1 MLGTAD
7 ISTLG
12 EGADIGTVTGALS
25 KLNSDTLKRVT
36 GRVDY
41 IGYNPELELFISI
54 DGSYYPITFDFT
66 REQLNKVKSRTEW
79 KYIDLSSDDIYFQN
93 DISTYT
99 NELLKDATEIMVVP
113 LVAGLPSSR
122 GRMHLTNVD
131 ITDSGYY
138 YSLDDGRY
146 FRVYI
151 REFNNVD
158 GSFKY
163 AIEYSAGLSDTIR
176 LFGVLY
182 R

>member
-1 MLGTAD
+1 MRRA
-7 ISTLG
+7 S
-12 EGADIGTVTGALS
+12 
-25 KLNSDTLKRVT
+25 NRVN
-36 GRVDY
+36 Y
-41 IGYNPELELFISI
+41 ITFDHELELSICI
-54 DGSYYPITFDFT
+54 DGSNYPVPFGFT
-66 REQLNKVKSRTEW
+66 REQLQIIESKTKW
-79 KYIDLSSDDIYFQN
+79 KYIDLSSDNIYFQN
-93 DISTYT
+93 DVSTYA

-163 AIEYSAGLSDTIR
+163 AIEYSAGLSDIIR
-176 LFGVLY
+176 LCGVLY